1 MRGIQV
7 FMDSLALHGVDSIF
21 GNPGTTE
28 NPLLDSLIDHPE
40 VSYYVALH
48 EGVAIGAAGYYA
60 QASGKT
66 GIANVHVAPGLGNS
80 IGMMYG
86 ALKANS
92 PLIVTAGQQDTRLR
106 LRDPLLSHDLVAM
119 AAPVTKW
126 SVEPQ
131 SADEVGPIMRRAF
144 RIANEHPMGP
154 VFVSMPINVMAQ
166 ETEIAAE
173 SSGEMMLGHE
183 PDADAVAK
191 VCSMIL
197 QAQSPAIIVGDDVA
211 RTDSIA
217 LIVDLAEKTGATVYH
232 EGIRSRMSFPNR
244 HPNAGGRIPFEA
256 EGIRRRLSYH
266 DFVLLT
272 DGPFFEE
279 LWFDEGSVMPAE
291 SKTVQIG
298 TSAGR
303 IAHNFSL
310 TLGVLGSLPATLA
323 QLQTRLVAEM
333 DESYKSAASQRNQA
347 LLTGQEVKATQAEE
361 TLRKQWDSS
370 PMSPARAVHEIARA
384 LPDDVIIVDES
395 ITASIEVGQAIPY
408 ADATDFYGPRGGGI
422 GQGLAGVIGIKVA
435 HPDRPVVCIS
445 GDGSAMYSIQA
456 FWTAAHH
463 NLPIVF
469 IILSNRE
476 YRVLKHNLDIYRQ
489 RFNVPSNRPYPHMD
503 LEPTL
508 NFVELAK
515 GMGVGGEIVE
525 NADDL
530 KEAVSRALSKGEP
543 SVIEVV
549 ISGKQ

>member
-40 VSYYVALH
+40 MNYYVALH
-48 EGVAIGAAGYYA
+48 EGVAVGAAGFYA

-66 GIANVHVAPGLGNS
+66 GVANVHVAPGLGNA
-80 IGMMYG
+80 IGMIYG
-86 ALKANS
+86 ALKANA

-126 SVEPQ
+126 SVQPQ

-144 RIANEHPMGP
+144 RIANEQPMGP
-154 VFVSMPINVMAQ
+154 VFVALPINVMEQ

-173 SSGEMMLGHE
+173 ASGELMLAHE
-183 PDADAVAK
+183 PDGDAVAK

-211 RTDSIA
+211 RTNS
-217 LIVDLAEKTGATVYH
+217 LSLLVDLAEKIGATVYH
-232 EGIRSRMSFPNR
+232 EGIHSRLSFPNQ

-256 EGIRRRLSYH
+256 EGIRRKLSYH
-266 DFVLLT
+266 DFILLT

-279 LWFDEGSVMPAE
+279 LWFDQGDVIPAD
-291 SKTVQIG
+291 SKTVQIA
-298 TSAGR
+298 SSVGR
-303 IAHNFSL
+303 IAHNFPV
-310 TLGVLGSLPATLA
+310 TLGVLGSLPATIQQILA
-323 QLQTRLVAEM
+323 GLDAEM
-333 DESYKSAASQRNQA
+333 DGPYQSGVSQRNQA
-347 LLTGQEVKATQAEE
+347 LLSAWEVKAEQAEK

-370 PMSPARAVHEIARA
+370 PMSPARAIHEIKQA

-395 ITASIEVGQAIPY
+395 ITASIEVGQSIPY
-408 ADATDFYGPRGGGI
+408 SDVTDFYGGRGGGI
-422 GQGLAGVIGIKVA
+422 GQGLAGVIGIQVA
-435 HPDRPVVCIS
+435 HPERPVVCIS
-445 GDGSAMYSIQA
+445 GDGSAMYSVQA

-463 NLPIVF
+463 KLPIVF
-469 IILSNRE
+469 IILCNRE
-476 YRVLKHNLDIYRQ
+476 YRVLKHNLDIYRH

-503 LEPTL
+503 LDPVL
-508 NFVELAK
+508 SFVALAK
-515 GMGVGGEIVE
+515 GMGVSGECVE

-530 KEAVSRALSKGEP
+530 KEAVTRALAKDGP
-543 SVIEVV
+543 SIIEVV